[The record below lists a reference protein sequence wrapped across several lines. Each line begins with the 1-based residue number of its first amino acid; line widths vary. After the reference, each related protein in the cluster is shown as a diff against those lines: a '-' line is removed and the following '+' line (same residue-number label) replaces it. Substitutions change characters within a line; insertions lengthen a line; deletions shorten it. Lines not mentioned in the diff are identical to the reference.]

1 MYKCYLALETV
12 HKLVCQC
19 EKARDHFQKSLAVQK
34 EIGNMGGEAASY
46 IILGKV
52 YKFVGEDEKAA
63 DYNEKLLTISRRLGD
78 RYKVT
83 YSCLILADQ
92 FFSLGKYSK

>member
-1 MYKCYLALETV
+1 
-12 HKLVCQC
+12 
-19 EKARDHFQKSLAVQK
+19 
-34 EIGNMGGEAASY
+34 MGGEAASY

-63 DYNEKLLTISRRLGD
+63 DYNEKSLTISRRFGD
-78 RYKVT
+78 RYKVA